1 MNFMNPLT
9 LNKFSIKDIFHPVS
23 EINNLLPISFMRV
36 VELTILTLN
45 PSLLNR
51 INIIKSK
58 LRTKPVPT
66 IMTKRI
72 LKKLILESCTNITL
86 PFNGKYLNQ
95 TFGISKLTF
104 FGPTKADFKNVLLS
118 CPFSFVKETVAIDT
132 WMKL

>member
-1 MNFMNPLT
+1 MNPLT
-9 LNKFSIKDIFHPVS
+9 LNKFSINFLDIFHPVS
-23 EINNLLPISFMRV
+23 EINNLLPISFLRV

-51 INIIKSK
+51 INIKSK

-104 FGPTKADFKNVLLS
+104 FGPTKVRIVNRLISKMY
-118 CPFSFVKETVAIDT
+118 C
-132 WMKL
+132 